1 MNRAFI
7 ALEGTILILLVVPC
21 IGFINDW
28 FINIIIRRMYYTFG
42 SKLTKFIAN
51 YLTFIGTVHHELSH
65 AITAFCTG
73 AKVTKIELFY
83 PSGPTLGRV
92 SFIPRGNR
100 ITKSIQ
106 LTLSAIAPVILGCV
120 TEYILIKYVIANSN
134 GIILTVII
142 YYLIF
147 SIFLHMTMS
156 KQDTKNAIKG
166 LPICTLLIFC
176 VLFATKINIV
186 SLLSAI

>member
-1 MNRAFI
+1 MNRALI
-7 ALEGTILILLVVPC
+7 ALQGTILILLVVPC

-28 FINIIIRRMYYTFG
+28 LINIIIRRMYYIFG
-42 SKLTKFIAN
+42 STLTKFIAN

-65 AITAFCTG
+65 AIIAFCTG

-83 PSGPTLGRV
+83 PSGPTLGKV

-120 TEYILIKYVIANSN
+120 TEYLLIKYAIANST
-134 GIILTVII
+134 GIITTVII
-142 YYLIF
+142 YYLIL

-156 KQDTKNAIKG
+156 KQDIKNAIKG
-166 LPICTLLIFC
+166 LPICTLLIFG
-176 VLFATKINIV
+176 VLFTMKVNIL
-186 SLLSAI
+186 SLLNMM